1 MAAAAGGPA
10 PPFQAG
16 SFQAAITEMSHVH
29 RESVAGLRRDA
40 TVLRKEMVVTNNNIR
55 SLVKKTNDIA
65 TVEDR
70 LADAFIHN
78 RRMLAKIVVQL
89 AVRVT
94 DRST

>member
-1 MAAAAGGPA
+1 M
-10 PPFQAG
+10 
-16 SFQAAITEMSHVH
+16 H

>member
-1 MAAAAGGPA
+1 
-10 PPFQAG
+10 
-16 SFQAAITEMSHVH
+16 VH